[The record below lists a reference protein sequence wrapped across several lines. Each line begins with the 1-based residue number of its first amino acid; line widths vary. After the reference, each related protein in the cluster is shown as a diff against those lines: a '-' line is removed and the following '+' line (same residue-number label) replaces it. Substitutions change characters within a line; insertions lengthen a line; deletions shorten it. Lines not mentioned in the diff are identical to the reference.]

1 MKFEQLIYW
10 KQTLNLFRFSKFSK
24 KESELRRFA
33 RRRWKKLWFDLTLFT
48 YTFGPHIYVGTS
60 SPYSTA
66 HYIKYVRYYVKK
78 RKVHIIMK
86 IEFKWFNIWKKLQVF
101 PILFFLIDFRWLLLI
116 IQRKYID
123 NFPCIHLLNWI
134 LLCFFPHLY
143 FWKKLYTLFGYHL
156 DHCVRSLLRAVFS
169 SLTNDQRS

>member
-10 KQTLNLFRFSKFSK
+10 KQTLNLFRYLKFSK
-24 KESELRRFA
+24 KRIWTTQVCPAALE
-33 RRRWKKLWFDLTLFT
+33 KLGFDLTLFT

-60 SPYSTA
+60 SLYLTA

-78 RKVHIIMK
+78 KCKVHIIMK
-86 IEFKWFNIWKKLQVF
+86 IEFKWFKIGKKLQVF

-143 FWKKLYTLFGYHL
+143 FWKNCIRFL
-156 DHCVRSLLRAVFS
+156 DFIWIIV
-169 SLTNDQRS
+169 